1 MVTEHLAR
9 PQGHGFIPGLVDV
22 DAHTGALAQGFFD
35 RDHMGQVAVDLARA
49 DLQFEEA
56 VTAQVEHLLGLV
68 DVLFGITAGQGPG
81 HRQRITHTPAKQ
93 LADRQPK
100 AFAEGVEQGAF
111 DTGLGKSVAAN
122 TALQAQHRRVDVT
135 RVLADQQRREV
146 TVDVDLD
153 AVGAL
158 VAVAQATDGG
168 GFTDAFDAVGAPQ
181 ADDNEGLVL
190 HRVHRQLVRAN
201 GGQVDDDS
209 FDRLDGANR
218 HGNTRWVLYR
228 FASILC
234 RIFSGFQ
241 YRIGLVRYPQ
251 GMKGVDMELRHLRYF
266 QVLGET
272 LNFTRAAER
281 LHIAQPPLSR
291 QIQQLEDELGV
302 VLLERSRPLR
312 LTEAG
317 RFFYEHANVL
327 LEQLGKVCDTTRRIG
342 QGEKTWLGI
351 GFAPSTLYGV
361 LPELIRRLR
370 THEALELELG
380 LSEMTTL
387 QQVEALK
394 AGRIDVG
401 FGRIRI
407 DDPAIVQRV
416 LVEDRLVAVL
426 PSGHPLLGA
435 PATLAQLAG
444 EPFVLY
450 PGNPRPS
457 YADHVIALFD
467 AHGLSVKVA
476 QWTNELQTAIGL
488 VGAGMGVTLVPASV
502 QVLHRADIG
511 YTPVVEATASSPII
525 LSRRVNDQ
533 SPGLTH
539 CLQLVEELI

>member
-1 MVTEHLAR
+1 
-9 PQGHGFIPGLVDV
+9 
-22 DAHTGALAQGFFD
+22 
-35 RDHMGQVAVDLARA
+35 
-49 DLQFEEA
+49 
-56 VTAQVEHLLGLV
+56 
-68 DVLFGITAGQGPG
+68 
-81 HRQRITHTPAKQ
+81 
-93 LADRQPK
+93 
-100 AFAEGVEQGAF
+100 
-111 DTGLGKSVAAN
+111 
-122 TALQAQHRRVDVT
+122 
-135 RVLADQQRREV
+135 
-146 TVDVDLD
+146 
-153 AVGAL
+153 
-158 VAVAQATDGG
+158 
-168 GFTDAFDAVGAPQ
+168 
-181 ADDNEGLVL
+181 
-190 HRVHRQLVRAN
+190 
-201 GGQVDDDS
+201 
-209 FDRLDGANR
+209 
-218 HGNTRWVLYR
+218 
-228 FASILC
+228 
-234 RIFSGFQ
+234 
-241 YRIGLVRYPQ
+241 
-251 GMKGVDMELRHLRYF
+251 MELRHLRYF
-266 QVLGET
+266 QVLGQT

-291 QIQQLEDELGV
+291 QIQQLEEELGV
-302 VLLERSRPLR
+302 ILLERGRPLR

-327 LEQLGKVCDTTRRIG
+327 LEQLAKVCDNTRRIG

-370 THEALELELG
+370 SHEALELELG

-426 PSGHPLLGA
+426 PAGHPLLDA
-435 PATLAQLAG
+435 PATLAQLAA

-467 AHGLSVKVA
+467 AHGLSLKVA

-511 YTPVVEATASSPII
+511 YTPVVEATATSPII

-533 SPGLTH
+533 SPGLSLCLQLVEDRLVAVLPAGHPLLDAPATLAQLAAEPFVLYPGNPRPSYADHVIALFDAHGLSLKVAQWTNELQTAIGLVGAGMGVTLVPASVQVLHRADIGYTPVVEATATSPIILSRRVNDQSPGLSH